1 MDNALIVALAKWF
14 KTQAENV
21 ALPVGVY
28 PLDTDITLSVKGAV
42 EKFEDQQ
49 YTPTVDIPLLPTLAL
64 VLEKAGFQRERAKD
78 LLIEAMTDA
87 LNAQQEANTD
97 IENRIKDVQTA
108 MQHVRQVTQALP
120 KKTRSGR
127 TTVAVAVQEVEPVPV
142 F

>member
-1 MDNALIVALAKWF
+1 MDNAVIVALAKWF
-14 KTQAENV
+14 KNAAENIV
-21 ALPVGVY
+21 LPVGVH
-28 PLDTDITLSVKGAV
+28 PIDTELTLTVKGAV

-64 VLEKAGFQRERAKD
+64 LLEKAGFQRERAKE
-78 LLIEAMTDA
+78 LLIDAMTDA
-87 LNAQQEANTD
+87 LNNGVEANED
-97 IENRIKDVQTA
+97 IEDRIKDVHAA

-127 TTVAVAVQEVEPVPV
+127 TTVAVAVTEPQPA